1 MKQKNGK
8 TNNNPSPQET
18 AVHPVF
24 SALQKIAAYLGVPAP
39 EAVFSAFAGETLTV
53 AKAVRAFD
61 LRARPVQL
69 QGDWWKEDGGVFLG
83 FRSGS
88 GMPVAL
94 IPDSPGRYRAFDAEQ
109 ASGAR
114 VDGALAARL
123 DRYAYALYAPFGAGE
138 VGLRQIVRFSLKRFW
153 RRDLVFALAAGA
165 VGGILELAV
174 PFLTGI
180 MFDFVVPA
188 RQTNQLLWIVLLLAL
203 SGFTAF
209 VFQLARSF
217 SLMRIEAELDS
228 GLESALWDR
237 MLNLPVEFF
246 REYSAGDLANRA
258 SGVTKIRKSVSE
270 TVVTVALTCLFSL
283 FSLLFLFTVSA
294 PAGFAVLLCTL
305 ALALATALFFHGMKQ
320 PVMEKSME
328 SGRLEG
334 LLIQLIRGYHK
345 FVVTGSRQAAY
356 ALWRRPFLEVKRM
369 EAGINKK
376 SAKLDVLTA
385 VFPVAAA
392 VAFYAAA
399 YYGQPA
405 LSTGNYLALYAAFS
419 TVLISVGELSQTVM
433 KLLTVFPYY
442 ERMKPML
449 ECRPEVDA
457 CKANPG
463 KLKGEISF
471 SHVSFR
477 YPGGGKNAVDDVSF
491 TVRPGEMA
499 ALVGGSGSGKSTL
512 LKLLLGFET
521 PKSGMVCYDGTDLA
535 ALDVQEVRSQIGTVI
550 QNAQIM
556 SESIYRN
563 IAGSANIS
571 IEDAWA
577 AAKLVGLD
585 RDIEEM
591 PMGMHTFL
599 NEGGRTLSG
608 GQRQKILLARA
619 LVKNPGI
626 LFLDE
631 ATSALDNTAQLC
643 VTESMSRLKMTRVV
657 IAHRLSTVMNAD
669 MIYVLE
675 GGRIVQQGS
684 YEQLMAS
691 PGPFREFARRQIV
704 Q

>member
-1 MKQKNGK
+1 M
-8 TNNNPSPQET
+8 
-18 AVHPVF
+18 HPVYA
-24 SALQKIAAYLGVPAP
+24 ALQRIAAFLGVPARADGVSEP
-39 EAVFSAFAGETLTV
+39 ADQTMTV
-53 AKAVRAFD
+53 AKAARAFGVHV
-61 LRARPVQL
+61 RPVQL
-69 QGDWWKEDGGVFLG
+69 QGVWWKEDGGPFLG
-83 FRSGS
+83 FYSGS
-88 GMPVAL
+88 GTPVAL
-94 IPDSPGRYRAFDAEQ
+94 IPESPGRYRAFDAGK
-109 ASGAR
+109 GAGVP
-114 VDGALAARL
+114 VDGDLAAKL
-123 DRYAYALYAPFGAGE
+123 DRHAYSLYAPFGTGS
-138 VGLRQIVRFSLKRFW
+138 VSLRQIVRFSLRSFW
-153 RRDLVFALAAGA
+153 RRDMAFMLGAGA

-174 PFLTGI
+174 PFLTGVL
-180 MFDFVVPA
+180 FDYVVPA
-188 RQTNQLLWIVLLLAL
+188 RETRQLLWIVLLLAL

-209 VFQLARSF
+209 VFQLARSY
-217 SLMRIEAELDS
+217 SLMRIEARLDN

-237 MLNLPVEFF
+237 ILNLPVEFF

-258 SGVTKIRKSVSE
+258 SGVTKIRKNVSQA
-270 TVVTVALTCLFSL
+270 VVTVALTCLFSL
-283 FSLLFLFTVSA
+283 FSLLYLFTISV
-294 PAGFAVLLCTL
+294 PVGCAVLACALIL
-305 ALALATALFFHGMKQ
+305 AVVTVLFFRAMKQ
-320 PVMEKSME
+320 PVLEKSML

-345 FVVTGSRQAAY
+345 FVATGSRQAAI
-356 ALWRRPFLEVKRM
+356 ALWRKPFLEVKRM
-369 EAGINKK
+369 EAGINAK
-376 SAKLDVLTA
+376 SAKLDVLNA

-392 VAFYAAA
+392 VVFYAAA
-399 YYGQPA
+399 YYGQPS

-419 TVLISVGELSQTVM
+419 TILVAVGELSQTVM
-433 KLLTVFPYY
+433 KLLMVFPYY
-442 ERMKPML
+442 ERMKPIL
-449 ECRPEVDA
+449 ECPPEVDA

-463 KLKGEISF
+463 RLKGEISF

-477 YPGGGKNAVDDVSF
+477 YPGGGKNAVDDISF

-521 PKSGMVCYDGTDLA
+521 PLSGAIRYDGMDLA
-535 ALDVQEVRSQIGTVI
+535 GLDVQEVRNQIGTVI

-556 SESIYRN
+556 SESIYKN

-577 AAKLVGLD
+577 VAKLVSLD
-585 RDIEEM
+585 RDIKEM

-619 LVKNPGI
+619 LVKQPGVI
-626 LFLDE
+626 FLDE

-643 VTESMSRLKMTRVV
+643 VTESLRKLKMTRVV
-657 IAHRLSTVMNAD
+657 IAHRLSTIMNAD

-675 GGRIVQQGS
+675 GGRIVQSGG

-704 Q
+704 E

>member
-1 MKQKNGK
+1 MKQQNGRTKKND
-8 TNNNPSPQET
+8 TARET
-18 AVHPVF
+18 GMHPVF
-24 SALQKIAAYLGVPAP
+24 AALRRIAAYLGVPAP
-39 EAVFSAFAGETLTV
+39 EKGFSESAGEMLTV
-53 AKAVRAFD
+53 AKAARALG
-61 LRARPVQL
+61 LRTRPVQL
-69 QGDWWKEDGGVFLG
+69 QGDWWKADGGPFLG
-83 FRSGS
+83 FWSGS
-88 GMPVAL
+88 GTPAAL
-94 IPDSPGRYRAFDAEQ
+94 IPESPGRYRAFDAGNT
-109 ASGAR
+109 SGVR
-114 VDGALAARL
+114 VEGALAAKL
-123 DRYAYALYAPFGAGE
+123 DRYAYALYAPFGSGG

-153 RRDLVFALAAGA
+153 RRDLMFALAAGA
-165 VGGILELAV
+165 VGGILELAA
-174 PFLTGI
+174 PFLTGVL
-180 MFDFVVPA
+180 FDYIVPA
-188 RQTNQLLWIVLLLAL
+188 RETRQLLWIVLLLAL

-217 SLMRIEAELDS
+217 SLMRVEAKLDC

-237 MLNLPVEFF
+237 LLDLPAEFF
-246 REYSAGDLANRA
+246 REYSAGDLASRA
-258 SGVTKIRKSVSE
+258 AGITKIRKSVSD
-270 TVVTVALTCLFSL
+270 TVVTVALTSVFSL
-283 FSLLFLFTVSA
+283 FSLLFLFSVSV
-294 PAGFAVLLCTL
+294 PAGCAVLACALVL
-305 ALALATALFFHGMKQ
+305 AAAAVLYFRSMKQ
-320 PVMEKSME
+320 PVTEKSME

-345 FVVTGSRQAAY
+345 FVVTGSRQVAF
-356 ALWRRPFLEVKRM
+356 ALWRKPFLEVKRM
-369 EAGINKK
+369 EAEMNAR

-392 VAFYAAA
+392 IAFYAAA

-405 LSTGNYLALYAAFS
+405 LSTGNYLAMYAAFS
-419 TVLISVGELSQTVM
+419 TILVSVSELSRTAE
-433 KLLTVFPYY
+433 KLLTVYPNY
-442 ERMKPML
+442 ERMKPIL
-449 ECRPEVDA
+449 TCQPEVDE

-463 KLKGEISF
+463 RLRGELSL
-471 SHVSFR
+471 SHLSFR
-477 YPGGGKNAVDDVSF
+477 YPGGGRNAVDDISF

-521 PKSGMVCYDGTDLA
+521 PLSGTVCYDGTDLA
-535 ALDVQEVRSQIGTVI
+535 ILDVQEVRSQIGTVI

-556 SESIYRN
+556 SESIYKN

-577 AAKLVGLD
+577 AAKLVSLD

-619 LVKNPGI
+619 LVKQPCI
-626 LFLDE
+626 MLLDE
-631 ATSALDNTAQLC
+631 ATSALDNTAQCC
-643 VTESMSRLKMTRVV
+643 VTESLSRLKMTRVV
-657 IAHRLSTVMNAD
+657 IAHRLSTVINAD

-675 GGRIVQQGS
+675 GGRIVQSGN

-691 PGPFREFARRQIV
+691 PGPFREFAQRQIV